1 MVYKAVAGPHSKQWT
16 IKKSRLYKQA
26 HFKLKNKQTRERQW
40 HKRSVYYSR
49 ERLSY

>member
-26 HFKLKNKQTRERQW
+26 HFKLKNKQEKDSDT
-40 HKRSVYYSR
+40 SVLYITAESV
-49 ERLSY
+49 